1 MIKIGGIMLHD
12 FKLNL
17 TLEKS
22 YVSSPHLGHKKS
34 LRIRTKYQIVFVS
47 SIIFRDEYKI
57 QICLIN
63 DQSRTLQDK

>member
-1 MIKIGGIMLHD
+1 MIKHGGMLHD
-12 FKLNL
+12 FKLKL

-22 YVSSPHLGHKKS
+22 YISSPHLGHKKS
-34 LRIRTKYQIVFVS
+34 LRTKYQIVFVS